1 MNGYSFLIQPLGL
14 LGLLGIPIIILIYLL
29 KSKYVSKPVS
39 STFIWKRSLKYV
51 KRKLPL
57 SFIFSLLLILQL
69 LTVILSSF
77 AISRPQIPP
86 IAAKDTIIILDSS
99 ASMMN
104 KNQEGKTRYELAIEQ
119 IEKEANLAGDI
130 NKVTVISAGSEVKY
144 EVMRSADRMQIL
156 GAMAEATCQ
165 LGSINLDG
173 ALEFANN
180 VQNINP
186 NAKIYLY
193 TDKPYLEADGVEIKD
208 FSGENDVNVAITNLT
223 DSYMG
228 GKYSFNATIGVFAPE
243 PTDPNEV
250 LSYDVYL
257 KLTIDGQ
264 LVSTAPVTL
273 TSGKNV
279 VTLTHKETLVANNGV
294 FYQMSPLS
302 EYASAK
308 VEIEKI
314 TVAGESENVIVDGIA
329 EDNYRNIFSTE
340 TERVKILVVSKN
352 VVMTKDQDG
361 NEEADTAQTTFLVA
375 LLRNIGYS
383 LSNKTDIKN
392 EISKVNNGGAIEGYD
407 LYIFDGL
414 MPETLPDDGA
424 VWFINPPDN
433 PVGTAIQVDM
443 NKKESIAG
451 VSILNMIPAVDTGS
465 DAYKILTK
473 SIGSRNI
480 AIKQFHP
487 LSVDPTKLTPTSSY
501 EEIYTCDNS
510 SIILA
515 GREANVRIVCW
526 GFAVSDSNLPMLI
539 DFPLLVNNMLTYS
552 LPSSVADRSFEVGQT
567 VKFNAPVGA
576 TEIKFQFHHDDGTIN
591 DLDVMEA
598 MDTEFVLEKL
608 GNYAVHVTYTNG
620 YEQTIMMPTSVPAEE
635 SDITTVGD
643 TVVAMDVT
651 TIIEVIEEP
660 MEIWPYIV
668 MALLAVLII
677 EWGVYYRDEF

>member
-69 LTVILSSF
+69 LTVILASF

-104 KNQEGKTRYELAIEQ
+104 KNQDGKTRYELAIEQ
-119 IEKEANLAGDI
+119 IEKEAGSAGDI
-130 NKVTVISAGSEVKY
+130 NKITVISAGSEVKY
-144 EVMRSADRMQIL
+144 EVMRSTDRMQIL
-156 GAMAEATCQ
+156 GAMSEASCQ
-165 LGSINLDG
+165 LGSIDLDS

-228 GKYSFNATIGVFAPE
+228 GRYSFNATISVFAPE
-243 PTDPNEV
+243 PEDPNEV

-273 TSGKNV
+273 NAGKNI

-302 EYASAK
+302 EYTSAK
-308 VEIEKI
+308 VEIEKV
-314 TVAGESENVIVDGIA
+314 TVAGEKESIIVDGLA
-329 EDNYRNIFSTE
+329 EDNSRNIFSTT

-352 VVMTKDQDG
+352 VKMTKDENG
-361 NEEADTAQTTFLVA
+361 NEEADPAQTTFLVA
-375 LLRNIGYS
+375 LLRNIGYT

-392 EISKVNNGGAIEGYD
+392 EISKVNDGGAIEGYD

-414 MPETLPDDGA
+414 MPETLPTDGA

-433 PVGTAIQVDM
+433 PVGTAIQLDM
-443 NKKESIAG
+443 NKKESVTG
-451 VSILNMIPAVDTGS
+451 SPLNMIPAVDTGS

-473 SIGSRNI
+473 SIGTRNI
-480 AIKQFHP
+480 AIKEFHP
-487 LSVDPTKLTPTSSY
+487 LSVDPTMLTSSSSY
-501 EEIYTCDNS
+501 EEVFTCDNS

-526 GFAVSDSNLPMLI
+526 GFAISDSNIAMLI
-539 DFPLLVNNMLTYS
+539 DFPLLINNMLTYS

-576 TEIKFQFHHDDGTIN
+576 TEIKLQFHHDDGTVN

-598 MDTEFVLEKL
+598 MDTEFVLERL
-608 GNYAVHVTYTNG
+608 GNYGVLITYENG
-620 YEQTIMMPTSVPAEE
+620 HEQTIMMPTSIPAEE